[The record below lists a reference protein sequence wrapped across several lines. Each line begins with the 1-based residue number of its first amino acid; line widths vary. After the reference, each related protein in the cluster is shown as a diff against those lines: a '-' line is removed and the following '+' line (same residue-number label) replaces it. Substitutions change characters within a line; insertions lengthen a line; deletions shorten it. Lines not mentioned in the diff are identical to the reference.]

1 VNAVQIW
8 YFRPV
13 IRSQAKP
20 ARNREERRAQIRSAA
35 TIRASIDER
44 HLVGARLSKS
54 TEGDVRLRL
63 EPLDAPTLAVVLRRG
78 PLRPKTAVTMLA
90 GVARAVDAL
99 ERSGLVARDLS
110 PDHVLL
116 DRARGAVLGDYGIPP
131 QLVPLTRPEPDP
143 YFAFRAPE
151 ERAGGGLSPRASVYS
166 LGTLLLAALTGE
178 ARPERLSARQES
190 QARDLPP
197 TLGSVIARAMAS
209 DPERRYTNAIEM
221 ARAAVEAVQA
231 GERLDRARA
240 ARGTKPAKPVRVVAW
255 SRPRAVPNAEAAKPA
270 RGASA
275 STRAVITRPTRRVK
289 PERDAEATKAAA
301 TVERKAADAAEHER
315 KAAEAAER
323 EATKAAAAAEREA
336 ANAAAAAE
344 REAARVA
351 ERERKAAEAAERE
364 AAKVAERERKAVEAA
379 EREAAKAAAAAER
392 EAANVAERE
401 RKAAEGAR
409 RDAAK
414 AAEHEATAAAERE
427 RRAVEAAKREGA
439 KVEERERRRALV
451 AEREA
456 AKAADRE
463 RKAKE
468 AAERDAAKKAAA
480 AEREAAKAADR
491 ERKANEAAERKAAKK
506 AVAAERQ
513 AARKAA
519 AAGRKAAKA
528 AEHERKAKD
537 AAARTQT
544 PGKARTTRG
553 RTTRRKR
560 GENGNRTVVPARST
574 NQGRTAVRRGAP
586 HRKPAAAQPRK
597 RQNAPVASQDGT
609 SRVGRHRDA
618 IILTVAGV
626 LAAAAG
632 AGAIT
637 FATGGGEEAG
647 PGHGTRI
654 NNGDLSMRL
663 PAGWKQTHTT
673 EGRFGSLSSSLTAGQ
688 ADGKHAVLLTGT
700 MVEPSETTA
709 AIRRL
714 APNGTRPVP
723 THLGELE
730 VTRYGGLE
738 TRPGTTGAAYVL
750 NTTGPSVLIVCEA
763 SGSPA
768 TGALRD
774 CAKVAASLRLDNELP
789 LSVAAA
795 KARRP
800 AAYRALANLGTARVA
815 ARERIAQARLAA
827 DQSDAASDLQI
838 SYYEASRRVEATG
851 LPGASVAKLVAALTV
866 TGDSYGVLA
875 DAIADGD
882 QATYDHARAQ
892 VLAREAELWPLMP
905 PRVAESISDQP

>member
-255 SRPRAVPNAEAAKPA
+255 SRPRAVPNAEAAEPA
-270 RGASA
+270 DGASA
-275 STRAVITRPTRRVK
+275 PTRAAITRPTRRVK
-289 PERDAEATKAAA
+289 PERDPEATKAAA
-301 TVERKAADAAEHER
+301 TVDRKPAD
-315 KAAEAAER
+315 
-323 EATKAAAAAEREA
+323 
-336 ANAAAAAE
+336 
-344 REAARVA
+344 VA

-364 AAKVAERERKAVEAA
+364 AARAAERERKAAEAA
-379 EREAAKAAAAAER
+379 QREAAKAAAAAER
-392 EAANVAERE
+392 EAAKVAERE
-401 RKAAEGAR
+401 RKAAEAAR

-414 AAEHEATAAAERE
+414 AAATQQHPVATTSQRQRRRAEAAELEAATAAEHEATAAAERE
-427 RRAVEAAKREGA
+427 RRAVEAAEREGA
-439 KVEERERRRALV
+439 KVEQRERRRALG
-451 AEREA
+451 
-456 AKAADRE
+456 
-463 RKAKE
+463 
-468 AAERDAAKKAAA
+468 AERDAAKKAAA
-480 AEREAAKAADR
+480 AEREAAKAAER

-506 AVAAERQ
+506 AAAAERQ

-519 AAGRKAAKA
+519 AAERKAAKT
-528 AEHERKAKD
+528 AERGRKAKE
-537 AAARTQT
+537 AAGRTQAR
-544 PGKARTTRG
+544 GKG
-553 RTTRRKR
+553 PTTRRKR
-560 GENGNRTVVPARST
+560 GGNGNRTVVPARST

-723 THLGELE
+723 THLGEFE

-763 SGSPA
+763 SGTPR

-892 VLAREAELWPLMP
+892 VLAREAELWPLMS